1 MTEAAFMGVF
11 SDFKLI
17 KTRSVCQLIIEVPLE
32 QADKCLAA
40 MGGVPLPG
48 QERPV
53 AVARL
58 QTGKPASPERPE
70 PAEPDAHG
78 LAERGNS
85 DAPPKGQ
92 QWQSLRPSQQAGILC
107 ADAAFQ
113 GWIAFHKKWGTG
125 FLVHEDQRENYTADL
140 VRDKCGVGS
149 RSELD
154 RNHKA
159 SGTWEQIAAD
169 FRWHQSHGDQP

>member
-1 MTEAAFMGVF
+1 MGVF

-58 QTGKPASPERPE
+58 MDPEDQNRSFSQDHE
-70 PAEPDAHG
+70 ND
-78 LAERGNS
+78 LAPVQLLGNS
-85 DAPPKGQ
+85 EQLPQKDEPK
-92 QWQSLRPSQQAGILC
+92 QWKDLRPSQQAGILC
-107 ADAAFQ
+107 SDLEFQ
-113 GWIAFHKKWGTG
+113 KWIAGHAKWGPVITRPDNSYG
-125 FLVHEDQRENYTADL
+125 EDHVTDL
-140 VRDKCGVGS
+140 VRRKCGVRS

-154 RNHKA
+154 LNVKA
-159 SGTWEQIAAD
+159 SGTWEQIVGD
-169 FRWHQSHGDQP
+169 FRWHQSHGGQS